1 MVTENQVRRLR
12 KLSNTEK
19 NQEIAASK
27 AGMDPKTARRYL
39 ALNRL
44 PSEVKKERHWRT
56 REDPFSEVWDQ
67 VRQQIEENPGL
78 EAKTLFEWLQ
88 REHPGRYS
96 DGQIRTLQRR
106 VKLWRATEGPAQEV
120 YFGQTHEPGRLCASD
135 FTHMTELGITIQGQT
150 LAHLV
155 YHFVLTYSNWE
166 TGTIC
171 YSESLESLSEG
182 WQNAVWE
189 LGAVPVEH
197 RTDSLSSAVN
207 NMSNLEEF
215 NRRYEAV
222 MKYYGVKPLHTN
234 PASPHENGDAEQSH
248 HRFKRAVEQAVML
261 RGSRDFVSLAEYAQ
275 FLQDLFLQRNA
286 GRRRR
291 LAEELGVMGELPARR
306 MESARRERVT
316 VGSGSLI
323 HVERN
328 AYSVNSRLIGE
339 KVEARVYLDHVEV
352 WYGQKKVEELPRLRG
367 RSKHRVDYRHII
379 EWLVRKPGAFENY
392 RYKEDLFP
400 TSRFRMAYD
409 AIQETAPGRAVK
421 EYLKILKLAA
431 DEGETPVDEALRELL
446 EGKTEAAI
454 TAGSVSELLL
464 RLDTITPVTVVEVA
478 AVDLASFDQ
487 LCAETAVQ
495 Q

>member
-1 MVTENQVRRLR
+1 MVTDHQVRRLR
-12 KLSNTEK
+12 KLSNTEQ
-19 NQEIAASK
+19 NQEIVAAK
-27 AGMDPKTARRYL
+27 AGMDPKTARKYL

-44 PSEVKKERHWRT
+44 PSEAKRERHWRT
-56 REDPFSEVWDQ
+56 RDDPFSDVWDQ

-88 REHPGRYS
+88 REYPGRYA

-106 VKLWRATEGPAQEV
+106 IKYWRATEGPTQEV
-120 YFGQTHEPGRLCASD
+120 YFGQKHEPGRLCASD
-135 FTHMTELGITIQGQT
+135 FTHMTELAITIGGQT
-150 LAHLV
+150 FEHLV

-189 LGAVPVEH
+189 LGAAPAAH

-215 NRRYEAV
+215 NRRYAAL
-222 MKYYGVKPLHTN
+222 MNYYGVKPQHTN
-234 PASPHENGDAEQSH
+234 AASPHENGDAEQSH
-248 HRFKRAVEQAVML
+248 HRFKRAVDQALLL
-261 RGSRDFVSLAEYAQ
+261 RGSRDFTDLPEYAQ
-275 FLQDLFLQRNA
+275 FLKELFAQRNA
-286 GRRRR
+286 GRRQR
-291 LAEELGVMGELPARR
+291 LAEELAVMRELPARR
-306 MESARRERVT
+306 MESARRERVK
-316 VGSGSLI
+316 VDSGSLI

-328 AYSVNSRLIGE
+328 GYSVNSRLIGE
-339 KVEARVYLDHVEV
+339 KVEARVYLDRIEV
-352 WYGQKKVEELPRLRG
+352 WYGQRKVEDLPRLRG
-367 RSKHRVDYRHII
+367 RSKYRVDYRHII

-409 AIQETAPGRAVK
+409 ALQEAVPSRAVK
-421 EYLKILKLAA
+421 EYLQILKLAA
-431 DEGETPVDEALRELL
+431 DEGETAVDEALRELL

-454 TAGSVSELLL
+454 HAESVGELLG
-464 RLDTITPVTVVEVA
+464 RLDRITPVTVVEVA
-478 AVDLASFDQ
+478 APDLAIFDA
-487 LCAETAVQ
+487 LCTEMAVRQ
-495 Q
+495 

>member
-1 MVTENQVRRLR
+1 M
-12 KLSNTEK
+12 SNSEQ
-19 NQEIAASK
+19 NQEVAASK
-27 AGMDPKTARRYL
+27 AGMDPKTARKYL
-39 ALNRL
+39 ALNLL
-44 PSEVKKERHWRT
+44 PSELKRERHWRT
-56 REDPFSEVWDQ
+56 REDPFGDVWEQ
-67 VRQQIEENPGL
+67 VRRHIEENPGL

-88 REHPGRYS
+88 REYPGRFG

-106 VKLWRATEGPAQEV
+106 IKVWRATEGPTQEV
-120 YFGQTHEPGRLCASD
+120 YFGQRHEPGRLGASD
-135 FTHMTELGITIQGQT
+135 FTHMTCLGFTVSGQT
-150 LAHLV
+150 LEHLV

-171 YSESLESLSEG
+171 YSESFESLSEG

-189 LGAVPVEH
+189 LGAVPAEH

-207 NMSNLEEF
+207 NMNNLEEF
-215 NRRYEAV
+215 NRRYEGL
-222 MKYYGVKPLHTN
+222 MKYYGVKPQHTN

-248 HRFKRAVEQAVML
+248 HRFKRAVEQALML
-261 RGSRDFVSLAEYAQ
+261 RGSRDFADMAEYAQ
-275 FLQDLFLQRNA
+275 FLKDVFAQRNA
-286 GRRRR
+286 GRRQR
-291 LAEELGVMGELPARR
+291 LAEELAVMWELPARR
-306 MESARRERVT
+306 MESARRERVK
-316 VGSGSLI
+316 VDSGSLI

-352 WYGQKKVEELPRLRG
+352 WYGQKKVEDLPRLRG

-409 AIQETAPGRAVK
+409 ALRETAPACAVK

-431 DEGETPVDEALRELL
+431 EEGEVVVGEALRELL
-446 EGKTEAAI
+446 EGKTETELTAAAI
-454 TAGSVSELLL
+454 SELL
-464 RLDTITPVTVVEVA
+464 RKLDAITPVTVVEVA
-478 AVDLASFDQ
+478 VPDLAGFDA
-487 LCAETAVQ
+487 LCTEMVVPQ
-495 Q
+495 

>member
-1 MVTENQVRRLR
+1 MVTDNQVRRLR

-27 AGMDPKTARRYL
+27 AGMDPKTARKYL
-39 ALNRL
+39 NLTEL
-44 PSEVKKERHWRT
+44 PSEAVRVRHWRT
-56 REDPFSEVWDQ
+56 REDPFSSVWEQ
-67 VRQQIEENPGL
+67 VRQQIEQNPGL

-88 REHPGRYS
+88 REYPGRYQ

-106 VKLWRATEGPAQEV
+106 IKLWRATEGPAQEV
-120 YFGQTHEPGRLCASD
+120 YFGQKHEPGKLCASD

-150 LAHLV
+150 FAHLV

-171 YSESLESLSEG
+171 YSECLESLSEG

-189 LGAVPVEH
+189 LGAVPAEH

-222 MKYYGVKPLHTN
+222 MKYYGVKPVHTN

-248 HRFKRAVEQAVML
+248 YRFKKAVDQALML
-261 RGSRDFVSLAEYAQ
+261 RGSRDFATIPEYAG
-275 FLQDLFLQRNA
+275 FLKDLFAQRNA
-286 GRRRR
+286 GRRQR
-291 LAEELGVMGELPARR
+291 LAEELAVMRELPARR
-306 MESARRERVT
+306 MESARRERVK
-316 VGSGSLI
+316 VDSGSLI

-328 AYSVNSRLIGE
+328 SYSVNSRLIGE
-339 KVEARVYLDHVEV
+339 VVEARVYLDHIEV
-352 WYGQKKVEELPRLRG
+352 WHGQKKVEELPRLRG
-367 RSKHRVDYRHII
+367 RSKHRIDYRHII

-409 AIQETAPGRAVK
+409 ALQQAAPSQAVK
-421 EYLKILKLAA
+421 EYLKILRLAA
-431 DEGETPVDEALRELL
+431 EEGETPVDEVLRELL
-446 EGKTEAAI
+446 ERGTEATI
-454 TAGSVSELLL
+454 TAASIGELLQ
-464 RLDTITPVTVVEVA
+464 RLDTMEPVTAVEVT
-478 AVDLASFDQ
+478 AVDLACFDQ
-487 LCAETAVQ
+487 LCAAMAVEA
-495 Q
+495 

>member
-222 MKYYGVKPLHTN
+222 MKYYGVRPLHTN

-248 HRFKRAVEQAVML
+248 HRFKRAMEQALML
-261 RGSRDFVSLAEYAQ
+261 RGSRDFVSVAEYAQ
-275 FLQDLFLQRNA
+275 FLQDLLAQRNA
-286 GRRRR
+286 GRRQR

-306 MESARRERVT
+306 MESARRERVK
-316 VGSGSLI
+316 VDSGSLI

-464 RLDTITPVTVVEVA
+464 RLDTITPETVVEVA
-478 AVDLASFDQ
+478 AVDLTSFDQ
-487 LCAETAVQ
+487 LCAETAAQ

>member
-1 MVTENQVRRLR
+1 LR
-12 KLSNTEK
+12 K
-19 NQEIAASK
+19 
-27 AGMDPKTARRYL
+27 
-39 ALNRL
+39 
-44 PSEVKKERHWRT
+44 ERPWRT
-56 REDPFSEVWDQ
+56 REDPFGEVWEAVQ
-67 VRQQIEENPGL
+67 RQIQESPGL

-88 REHPGRYS
+88 REYPGRFS

-106 VKLWRATEGPAQEV
+106 IKLWRATEGPAQEV
-120 YFGQTHEPGRLCASD
+120 YFGQQHEPGKLCASD
-135 FTHMTELGITIQGQT
+135 FTHMTKLEITIQGQT

-182 WQNAVWE
+182 WQNAIWD
-189 LGAVPVEH
+189 LGAVPAEH

-207 NMSNLEEF
+207 NMSTPEEF

-222 MKYYGVKPLHTN
+222 MRYYGVKPRHTN

-248 HRFKRAVEQAVML
+248 HRFKRAVDQALML
-261 RGSRDFVSLAEYAQ
+261 RGSRDFAGMAEYAQ
-275 FLQDLFLQRNA
+275 FLKGLFAQRNA
-286 GRRRR
+286 GRRQR
-291 LAEELGVMGELPARR
+291 LAEELAVMRELPERR
-306 MESARRERVT
+306 MESAKRERVT
-316 VGSGSLI
+316 VDSGSLI
-323 HVERN
+323 HVDRN

-339 KVEARVYLDHVEV
+339 KVEARVYLDRIEV

-392 RYKEDLFP
+392 RYKQDLFP

-409 AIQETAPGRAVK
+409 GLQETAGERALK

-431 DEGETPVDEALRELL
+431 DEGETAVDEALRALL
-446 EGKTEAAI
+446 ERKTEVSLTAEAI
-454 TAGSVSELLL
+454 GALLP
-464 RLDTITPVTVVEVA
+464 RLDTIAPVRLVEVA

-487 LCAETAVQ
+487 LCTETAVQ